1 MDNQFPQP
9 GPIKPPAPPTAAS
22 SKPPVVSA
30 PIPAATFGPPPPIAP
45 SMGPQLTPA
54 SSKKFAKPKVPVI
67 AIIIPIILLVLGGGF
82 FLIRSLTGGGS
93 KSVEGQP
100 LPAKN
105 TSTKTITI
113 NYFGLWEP
121 SQVMKPVID
130 AFEKQNPNIKV
141 NYLPQSSQDYQERL
155 QTNLTGQTPPDVFR
169 MHSTWLPLFAKYILP
184 APANTISSTEI
195 STNFYPVVS
204 KLLVSNNQIYGVP
217 MTVEGLGLFVNTSML
232 AQKQIKTP
240 KTWEDLVTG
249 AKSLT
254 EIDPTTGKI
263 TRAGVALG
271 NTSNVDHWPDI
282 VSLMLL
288 QAGVKMTNMKSP
300 EVQSTLDYYTKFVTK
315 LKVWDDTLPP
325 STVAFAN
332 EKVAMILAPSW
343 RAREIK
349 AMNPSL
355 SWEVVPVPQ
364 LPDVE
369 PLNWASIW
377 FETVSKETKYPQES
391 WKFVSYLASA
401 NAQQLLFDSASTERS
416 FPQSPA
422 NKVAASNAI
431 KNPVI
436 APFATSMET
445 ATSFY
450 TASMTRDSKTALN
463 SRLIKYLEDAVNAFA
478 LSQDGNKIVETLDSG
493 FTQVLSEYGLVTK
506 AAPATTPQ

>member
-1 MDNQFPQP
+1 MDNQFPKP
-9 GPIKPPAPPTAAS
+9 GPIKPPAPPVSGSNQPTSSPVPAS
-22 SKPPVVSA
+22 
-30 PIPAATFGPPPPIAP
+30 TFGPPPPIVTTPGP
-45 SMGPQLTPA
+45 SLTPA
-54 SSKKFAKPKVPVI
+54 SAKKFSKPQIPTI
-67 AIIIPIILLVLGGGF
+67 AIIAPIVLLVLLGGF
-82 FLIRSLTGGGS
+82 FLIRSLTGGGA
-93 KSVEGQP
+93 KTTDGQP
-100 LPAKN
+100 LPTKSSN
-105 TSTKTITI
+105 TKSVTI

-155 QTNLTGQTPPDVFR
+155 MTNLSGQTPPDVFR
-169 MHSTWLPLFAKYILP
+169 LHTTWLPLFAKYILP
-184 APANTISSTEI
+184 VPANTISATEI
-195 STNFYPVVS
+195 STNFYPIVS
-204 KLLVSNNQIYGVP
+204 KLLVSNGQVYGVP

-240 KTWEDLVTG
+240 KTWEDLVTA
-249 AKSLT
+249 AKALKEEEPS
-254 EIDPTTGKI
+254 TGKI

-315 LKVWDDTLPP
+315 LKVWDETLPP

-391 WKFVSYLASA
+391 WKFVSFLASA
-401 NAQQLLFDSASTERS
+401 NAQQVLFDSASTERS

-422 NKVAASNAI
+422 NKVAASNAV

-445 ATSFY
+445 ASTFY

-463 SRLIKYLEDAVNAFA
+463 SRLIKYLEDAINSFA

-506 AAPATTPQ
+506 TAPATTTQ

>member
-1 MDNQFPQP
+1 MDNQFPKP
-9 GPIKPPAPPTAAS
+9 NPIS
-22 SKPPVVSA
+22 
-30 PIPAATFGPPPPIAP
+30 PPPPPTLNPTPPKAANLPPVNASFPPPP
-45 SMGPQLTPA
+45 SAGVGPSLTPA
-54 SSKKFAKPKVPVI
+54 SSKIITNKRSPLLFLIPVV
-67 AIIIPIILLVLGGGF
+67 LLVVVGVV
-82 FLIRSLTGGGS
+82 FLVRSLSSGGS
-93 KSVEGQP
+93 NQADQP
-100 LPAKN
+100 VPTKN
-105 TSTKTITI
+105 TSAKTVTI

-130 AFEKQNPNIKV
+130 AFEKQNPNIKI
-141 NYLPQSSQDYQERL
+141 NYMPQSSQDYQERL
-155 QTNLTGQTPPDVFR
+155 ITSLSGDSPPDVFR
-169 MHSTWLPLFAKYILP
+169 AHTTWLPILAKYILP

-195 STNFYPVVS
+195 ATNFYPIVS
-204 KLLVSNNQIYGVP
+204 KLLVSNNQVYGVP
-217 MTVEGLGLFVNTSML
+217 VTVEGLGLFINTSML
-232 AQKQIKTP
+232 KQKQINNP
-240 KTWEDLVTG
+240 KTWEDLVTA

-254 EIDPTTGKI
+254 EVDPTTNKI

-282 VSLMLL
+282 VSMMLL

-315 LKVWDDTLPP
+315 LRVWDETLPP

-332 EKVAMILAPSW
+332 EKVAMIIAPSW

-355 SWEVVPVPQ
+355 SWEVVAVPQ

-377 FETVSKETKYPQES
+377 FESVSKETKNPQEA
-391 WKFVSYLASA
+391 WKFVSFLASA
-401 NAQQLLFDSASTERS
+401 NAQQILFDSASIERS
-416 FPQSPA
+416 YPQAPA
-422 NKVAASNAI
+422 NKAAASVAV

-436 APFATSMET
+436 APFITSMDT

-463 SRLIKYLEDAVNAFA
+463 SRLIKYLEDAINSFT
-478 LSQDGNKIVETLDSG
+478 LNQDGNKIVETLDNG

-506 AAPATTPQ
+506 PAPTGTP

>member
-9 GPIKPPAPPTAAS
+9 GPIKPPAPPISGTSQPISGPVPAS
-22 SKPPVVSA
+22 
-30 PIPAATFGPPPPIAP
+30 TFGPPPIINSP
-45 SMGPQLTPA
+45 SPSLSPA
-54 SSKKFAKPKVPVI
+54 SAKKFSKPQIPAI
-67 AIIIPIILLVLGGGF
+67 AIIIPIVLLVVVGVF
-82 FLIRSLTGGGS
+82 FLIRSLAGGGTKTS
-93 KSVEGQP
+93 DGQSVP
-100 LPAKN
+100 TKATN
-105 TSTKTITI
+105 AKTITI

-121 SQVMKPVID
+121 SQVIKPVID
-130 AFEKQNPNIKV
+130 AFEKQNPGIKV

-155 QTNLTGQTPPDVFR
+155 TTNLTSQTPPDVFR

-195 STNFYPVVS
+195 STNFYPIVS
-204 KLLVSNNQIYGVP
+204 KLLVSNGQVYGVP

-232 AQKQIKTP
+232 QQKQIKTP
-240 KTWEDLVTG
+240 KTWEDLVTA
-249 AKSLT
+249 AKVLK
-254 EIDPTTGKI
+254 EEDPATGRI

-271 NTSNVDHWPDI
+271 NTTNVDHWPDI

-315 LKVWDDTLPP
+315 LKVWDETLPP

-377 FETVSKETKYPQES
+377 FETVAKETKYPQES
-391 WKFVSYLASA
+391 WKFVSFLASA

-422 NKVAASNAI
+422 NKIAASNAV

-445 ATSFY
+445 ASTFY

-463 SRLIKYLEDAVNAFA
+463 SRLIKYLEDAINSFA
-478 LSQDGNKIVETLDSG
+478 LSQDGNKIVETLDNG
-493 FTQVLSEYGLVTK
+493 FNQVLSEYGLVTK
-506 AAPATTPQ
+506 TAPTTSQQ

>member
-1 MDNQFPQP
+1 MDNQFPKP
-9 GPIKPPAPPTAAS
+9 GSIKPPAPPTLSGSATDS
-22 SKPPVVSA
+22 STS
-30 PIPAATFGPPPPIAP
+30 
-45 SMGPQLTPA
+45 TPA
-54 SSKKFAKPKVPVI
+54 STFSPPPVAPAFNNSNSLSPATAKGVNTRRINPI
-67 AIIIPIILLVLGGGF
+67 IFIIPVVLILIIGAVF
-82 FLIRSLTGGGS
+82 IIRGMNSEGS
-93 KSVEGQP
+93 SSSTSPV
-100 LPAKN
+100 PAKTN
-105 TSTKTITI
+105 STKTVTI

-121 SQVMKPVID
+121 SQVMKPVIE

-155 QTNLTGQTPPDVFR
+155 LTNLASQTPPDVFR
-169 MHSTWLPLFAKYILP
+169 GHTTWLPLLAKYILP

-195 STNFYPVVS
+195 STNFYPIVS
-204 KLLVSNNQIYGVP
+204 KLLVSNNQVYGVP
-217 MTVEGLGLFVNTSML
+217 VTVEGLGLFINTSML
-232 AQKQIKTP
+232 KQKQINTP
-240 KTWEDLVTG
+240 KTWEDLVTA

-254 EIDPTTGKI
+254 EIEPTTSKI

-315 LKVWDDTLPP
+315 LRVWDETLPP

-332 EKVAMILAPSW
+332 EKVAMIFAPSW

-377 FETVSKETKYPQES
+377 FETVSKETKYPQEA
-391 WKFVSYLASA
+391 WKFVSFLASA
-401 NAQQLLFDSASTERS
+401 NAQQVLFDSASTERS
-416 FPQSPA
+416 FPQAPA
-422 NKVAASNAI
+422 NKAAASVAL

-436 APFATSMET
+436 APFVSSMDS

-463 SRLIKYLEDAVNAFA
+463 SRLIKYLEDAVNSFT
-478 LSQDGNKIVETLDSG
+478 LNQDGNKIVETLDNG

-506 AAPATTPQ
+506 TAPTTSTP